1 MYLVKGNQQLVRQ
14 LLHDKSDVMFAGVV
28 AGNHPG
34 LLWVDHP
41 DKPTCALVWSTGL

>member
-1 MYLVKGNQQLVRQ
+1 MYLVKGNQQLAGQ

-41 DKPTCALVWSTGL
+41 DSRLMPSALKH

>member
-1 MYLVKGNQQLVRQ
+1 VKENQQLAGQ

-41 DKPTCALVWSTGL
+41 DSRLMPSALKH